1 MNWTDERDA
10 LFNGAPVAP
19 EALRDVHSP
28 GLYAWWD
35 LHGALTPFW
44 PAGFPAVVT
53 SRPLYVGIAR
63 TTLAVRGSEMHLKTT
78 RMSTLRRSL
87 VALLVD
93 ELELRDQIL
102 PGPGQKFGLKAE
114 GDSLLNFWISNN
126 LHVTWHE
133 TPEPGRHERLI
144 VSDLMPPLNDHFA
157 HDGPYW
163 VAMRDS
169 RALVRASAAA
179 SPGLRAA
186 D

>member
-1 MNWTDERDA
+1 MDWTDERDA
-10 LFNGAPVAP
+10 LLSAIPVLP

-35 LHGALTPFW
+35 LDGALRPFW
-44 PAGFPAVVT
+44 PARFPSVRT

-93 ELELRDQIL
+93 ELELRDQIV
-102 PGPGQKFGLKAE
+102 PGPGQKFELTAE
-114 GDSLLNFWISNN
+114 GDSLLSFWMANN

-133 TPEPGRHERLI
+133 TPEPGTNERLI
-144 VSDLMPPLNDHFA
+144 VGDLMPPLNDVFA

-163 VAMRDS
+163 VAVREL
-169 RALVRASAAA
+169 RTAARASK
-179 SPGLRAA
+179 R
-186 D
+186 